1 MGSNHHICGVVG
13 EVFLHSAEFLWQFDV
28 SVYFRLEGIIL
39 NAVKILTPK
48 FKLRGSV
55 LQGF

>member
-1 MGSNHHICGVVG
+1 MGSNHHCGKVG
-13 EVFLHSAEFLWQFDV
+13 KVFLHSAEFLWQLAV
-28 SVYFRLEGIIL
+28 SIYLRLEGIIL

-55 LQGF
+55 LQSY